1 MKIPKGFE
9 MPKAYNSNP
18 RKVCS
23 ITLQRSL
30 YGLKQS
36 GRMWYNHLSEYLLR
50 EEYNNDPIC
59 PCVFIKKSE
68 SNFIIVVVYVDD
80 LNIIGTD
87 EEIPKTINYLKKEY
101 EMKDLGKQN
110 FISACRSSI

>member
-1 MKIPKGFE
+1 
-9 MPKAYNSNP
+9 
-18 RKVCS
+18 
-23 ITLQRSL
+23 
-30 YGLKQS
+30 
-36 GRMWYNHLSEYLLR
+36 MWYNHLSEYLLR